1 MNSVN
6 EALRG
11 PRRRL
16 VLGAVLTVLL
26 IAQSAAIVG
35 HQQRLDELQARRI
48 DLQGNG
54 IRHDP
59 LGSPG
64 PSGPSGPPGPTGP
77 TGRPGHHGR
86 PGHPGRRGRPGLRGR
101 NGRPGQ
107 VIIARP
113 SSSARGERHDRDER
127 DDDE

>member
-26 IAQSAAIVG
+26 VAQSAALVG
-35 HQQRLDELQARRI
+35 HQQRLDELQSRGI
-48 DLQGNG
+48 DLQGTG
-54 IRHDP
+54 IKSG
-59 LGSPG
+59 LVG

-77 TGRPGHHGR
+77 TGRPGRRGHDGR
-86 PGHPGRRGRPGLRGR
+86 PGRRGRPGLRGR
-101 NGRPGQ
+101 NGNPGR
-107 VIIARP
+107 VIIAKP
-113 SSSARGERHDRDER
+113 SSSARGEKDDRDDRDE
-127 DDDE
+127 DN

>member
-1 MNSVN
+1 MNSEN
-6 EALRG
+6 EARRG

-26 IAQSAAIVG
+26 AAQAAALIG

-54 IRHDP
+54 ITP
-59 LGSPG
+59 GLVG

-77 TGRPGHHGR
+77 TGRPGRHGHD
-86 PGHPGRRGRPGLRGR
+86 GHPGRRGRRGPRGR
-101 NGRPGQ
+101 DGAPGR
-107 VIIARP
+107 VIFAKP
-113 SSSARGERHDRDER
+113 SSSAQHKQAERDE
-127 DDDE
+127 DD